1 MKLSALDER
10 KSMVYCVINGDHLAG
25 YRILLFLKI
34 LYLYVFGC
42 ICY

>member
-10 KSMVYCVINGDHLAG
+10 KSMVYCVINVGDLVG
-25 YRILLFLKI
+25 CWILLFLKI